1 MGWMDE
7 LFLRA
12 ESDPVFEPKEPAV
25 SLGERTAGTAFCL
38 GSDVAAES
46 L

>member
-12 ESDPVFEPKEPAV
+12 ESDPVCEPKEPAA
-25 SLGERTAGTAFCL
+25 SLGERTAGPASCL
-38 GSDVAAES
+38 GSDLAAES